1 MEAAGTVSGEHRST
15 RRLLDAL
22 GRIAEFEDLD
32 SFRNGISAAVKRLVA
47 CDIASYNEIDPGRG
61 EALAV
66 VDPEEAL
73 LDEAVEALGLYA
85 EQNPLIAYEQR
96 TGNGLA
102 VKLSDFVSR
111 RELHRLEI
119 YDLAYRKL
127 ETEYQLAF
135 ALPATRGR
143 IVGLALNRSRRDFS
157 ERDREILDLLRPHAA
172 AAYRRLSESDHVRRA
187 LRALEDASVARS
199 GVILVDSGLIGFASE
214 GALWLAPELGSGLMP
229 EGLREW
235 ALSGDAR
242 SESFELRSIR
252 GPVTARYC
260 AGRGP
265 GGVDAIVLTVGAG
278 PPRRLA
284 ADLGL
289 SARQAEVLTMVA
301 RGMSNIE
308 IANAMS
314 LSQRTVEKHLQR
326 IYRRL
331 GVSNRTEAAARTRR
345 D

>member
-1 MEAAGTVSGEHRST
+1 M
-15 RRLLDAL
+15 
-22 GRIAEFEDLD
+22 
-32 SFRNGISAAVKRLVA
+32 
-47 CDIASYNEIDPGRG
+47 
-61 EALAV
+61 
-66 VDPEEAL
+66 
-73 LDEAVEALGLYA
+73 
-85 EQNPLIAYEQR
+85 
-96 TGNGLA
+96 
-102 VKLSDFVSR
+102 
-111 RELHRLEI
+111 
-119 YDLAYRKL
+119 
-127 ETEYQLAF
+127 
-135 ALPATRGR
+135 
-143 IVGLALNRSRRDFS
+143 GLALNRSRRDFS

-214 GALWLAPELGSGLMP
+214 GALWLVPELGSGLMP